1 MSGRIRWHHVDGT
14 VVEWFGYVGT
24 VTTPLFQILHT
35 VVKPAED
42 TMGHRFDEWAL
53 CTTFPGS
60 TEQVRYGGW
69 DDDAQDRLKAE
80 AERWL
85 EEFAAFL
92 GASFLIYLPKET
104 GR

>member
-1 MSGRIRWHHVDGT
+1 MNEVKRIRWHHVDGT

-24 VTTPLFQILHT
+24 VTTALFQILHPVANIT
-35 VVKPAED
+35 
-42 TMGHRFDEWAL
+42 GRRFNEWAL